1 MPQAG
6 RDYSV
11 SDMSTVMSTEAL
23 TLTPE
28 PSQATL
34 TPTPSFD
41 LDSPSPHQ
49 PHPPVAS
56 PRRKRDAVGGPEDNG
71 HRQFGGGADFNQ

>member
-11 SDMSTVMSTEAL
+11 SDMTSVISTEAL

-28 PSQATL
+28 PPHSQATL
-34 TPTPSFD
+34 TPTPSLDQD
-41 LDSPSPHQ
+41 L
-49 PHPPVAS
+49 PPTLTPPRPS
-56 PRRKRDAVGGPEDNG
+56 PRRNKRGGP
-71 HRQFGGGADFNQ
+71 GGNSLDDGDEMA